1 MLNVKKVLSKLIY
14 KKEVQLTGSY
24 IQDSWKISRVGR
36 TVYLQVHFFT
46 AIPAGDF
53 TLGEIIPEEFRPTR
67 KNADFTLFRRAN
79 ALSVMAFAVKTDGVI
94 NCYNY
99 ASAQSSGNQYTQL
112 LSWTID

>member
-14 KKEVQLTGSY
+14 KKEIQLTGSY
-24 IQDSWKISRVGR
+24 IQDNWKISRVGR
-36 TVYLQVHFFT
+36 TVYLQVHFFSSIPSGSFSLG
-46 AIPAGDF
+46 AIV
-53 TLGEIIPEEFRPTR
+53 PEEFRPIR
-67 KNADFTLFRRAN
+67 QVNFTLVRRQTNTMSA
-79 ALSVMAFAVKTDGVI
+79 MAFSVDEAGVI